1 MLSKFF
7 TTFIFHSFF
16 NGSYFIKKITLG
28 PRDVAQL
35 VECVSSI
42 HKLQDWPSAPSKLS
56 ALVQEARE
64 LKVTLNY
71 TGSWKPVWAW
81 TLDPVFDN
89 EEMGRS
95 FEYIKTSGKYRNSKR
110 NKDPV
115 SPEKTATDPLS
126 LFLLGIFLHSW
137 NYMDMPLYF
146 LIFPYVPKY

>member
-1 MLSKFF
+1 MEAILL
-7 TTFIFHSFF
+7 
-16 NGSYFIKKITLG
+16 KKITLG

-42 HKLQDWPSAPSKLS
+42 HKLQDWPSAPYKLS
-56 ALVQEARE
+56 ALVQEASK

-95 FEYIKTSGKYRNSKR
+95 FEYIKPLENTTIPKGI
-110 NKDPV
+110 
-115 SPEKTATDPLS
+115 KTQYLQRKQ
-126 LFLLGIFLHSW
+126 LLIL
-137 NYMDMPLYF
+137 
-146 LIFPYVPKY
+146 